1 MSTDIKFKLTDT
13 QVSTSLSG
21 ESVILNHGKGSYY
34 SLNEVGTFVW
44 DIFQK
49 GPQTKT
55 FLKQEIMA
63 SFEVSSKDC
72 ENDLRRLIDSL
83 INEGLIE
90 EA

>member
-1 MSTDIKFKLTDT
+1 MSTDIKYKLTDT

-49 GPQTKT
+49 GPQTKA
-55 FLKQEIMA
+55 FLKQEVMA
-63 SFEVSSKDC
+63 SFEVSRKDC

>member
-1 MSTDIKFKLTDT
+1 MSTDIKYKLTDT

-21 ESVILNHGKGSYY
+21 ESVILNHGKGNYY

-49 GPQTKT
+49 GPQTKA
-55 FLKQEIMA
+55 FLKQEVMA
-63 SFEVSSKDC
+63 SFEVSRKDC
-72 ENDLRRLIDSL
+72 ENDLGRLIDSL